1 MLRLIEEYVHV
12 TPFFEFVL
20 LFLLLLRSNRL
31 LENVSESPETFKNIS
46 ISSSVFSVV
55 SFLIGNAFM
64 CRSGRCGSSRLVET
78 RKTLGCRYFN
88 ELFMILT
95 CGCIFYLID
104 VSNGG
109 VGGENEEL
117 RPLTPFYVLAAGIYL
132 PATLMNLIVLAVRT
146 QEYRKGDQYVSISS

>member
-12 TPFFEFVL
+12 VPFFEFVL
-20 LFLLLLRSNRL
+20 LFLLLLRSNKL
-31 LENVSESPETFKNIS
+31 LENVSNPSETFKNIS

-64 CRSGRCGSSRLVET
+64 CRSGRCGGHRLIET
-78 RKTLGCRYFN
+78 KRTLGCRYFN

-95 CGCIFYLID
+95 SGCIFYLID
-104 VSNGG
+104 VSN
-109 VGGENEEL
+109 GGENEEL

-132 PATLMNLIVLAVRT
+132 PATLMNLIVLVVRT
-146 QEYRKGDQYVSISS
+146 QEYRNGGSYISISS